1 MMFTSGRDNLALTIY
16 APYDCPNNC
25 SFCTSKKMYS
35 EKKADLQ
42 KVISSINDIFTNH
55 NFPFKD
61 VVITGGEPTANILL
75 LAELVNAIPDEM
87 NVYINTTLLAR
98 TFDEFCYFLVSS
110 FGKKIKGV
118 NVSRHASSYEEE
130 TLVLHHIATDE
141 QIAKLASIVPV
152 RINCVNANKN
162 NYEAIIQRWENTKI
176 ELSFRADFTTIKTD
190 FDLHNPYND
199 FACLLALRGYYT
211 NHTQCGVCDTVS
223 FKDKSGLSVR
233 YHRGKESTCYRVG
246 QSEMWKYNDVII
258 YQDGSISIDWNDNK
272 QTKELTKKALEYMNV
287 NKKMTNPCISINN
300 TCGSIPTYSNY
311 HCGSSGCGMGCTE
324 SLYSYGCGSV
334 GCR

>member
-1 MMFTSGRDNLALTIY
+1 MVFTSGRDNLALTIY

-25 SFCTSKKMYS
+25 PFCTSKKMYS

-42 KVISSINDIFTNH
+42 KVINSINDIFTNY

-130 TLVLHHIATDE
+130 TLMLHNIATDE

-190 FDLHNPYND
+190 FDLHNPYDD
-199 FACLLALRGYYT
+199 FACLLALRGYYI
-211 NHTQCGVCDTVS
+211 NHTQCGICDTVS

-233 YHRGKESTCYRVG
+233 YHRGKENTCYSIG
-246 QSEMWKYNDVII
+246 QGEMWKYNDVII
-258 YQDGSISIDWNDNK
+258 YQDGSVSIDWNDNE
-272 QTKELTKKALEYMNV
+272 QTKELTKKALEYMNA
-287 NKKMTNPCISINN
+287 NKKIINSRISVNN
-300 TCGSIPTYSNY
+300 TYDSTPTYSNY
-311 HCGSSGCGMGCTE
+311 HRGSNGCGMDYAEILTSYSCGTRGC
-324 SLYSYGCGSV
+324 
-334 GCR
+334 

>member
-1 MMFTSGRDNLALTIY
+1 M
-16 APYDCPNNC
+16 
-25 SFCTSKKMYS
+25 
-35 EKKADLQ
+35 
-42 KVISSINDIFTNH
+42 
-55 NFPFKD
+55 
-61 VVITGGEPTANILL
+61 
-75 LAELVNAIPDEM
+75 
-87 NVYINTTLLAR
+87 
-98 TFDEFCYFLVSS
+98 
-110 FGKKIKGV
+110 
-118 NVSRHASSYEEE
+118 
-130 TLVLHHIATDE
+130 
-141 QIAKLASIVPV
+141 PV

-162 NYEAIIQRWENTKI
+162 NYEAIIQRWKNTKI

-199 FACLLALRGYYT
+199 FACLLALRSRYI

-272 QTKELTKKALEYMNV
+272 QTKELTKKALECMSIK
-287 NKKMTNPCISINN
+287 KKMINSCISANN
-300 TCGSIPTYSNY
+300 TCGLIPTYSNY
-311 HCGSSGCGMGCTE
+311 HCGSSGCGMSYAE
-324 SLYSYGCGSV
+324 SLYSHGCGSV

>member
-1 MMFTSGRDNLALTIY
+1 MVFTSGRDNLALTIY

-25 SFCTSKKMYS
+25 PFCTSKKMYS

-42 KVISSINDIFTNH
+42 KVINSINDIFTNY

-130 TLVLHHIATDE
+130 TLMLHNIATDE

-162 NYEAIIQRWENTKI
+162 NYEAIIQRWENIKI

-190 FDLHNPYND
+190 FDLHNTYND
-199 FACLLALRGYYT
+199 FACLLALRGYYI

-233 YHRGKESTCYRVG
+233 YHRGKESTCYSVG
-246 QSEMWKYNDVII
+246 QGEMWKYNDIII
-258 YQDGSISIDWNDNK
+258 YQDGSVSIDWNDNE
-272 QTKELTKKALEYMNV
+272 QTKELTKKALEYMSV
-287 NKKMTNPCISINN
+287 NKKMTNSRISVNN
-300 TCGSIPTYSNY
+300 TYDSAPTYNNY
-311 HCGSSGCGMGCTE
+311 HCGSNGCGMDYAEILT
-324 SLYSYGCGSV
+324 SYSCGSR
-334 GCR
+334 GC